1 MTALGKMMVIFVF
14 LLSLVWVG
22 LVVNTWATR
31 TNWKAEAEKQSK
43 IAKEN
48 YEGAKSLAEQSKAER
63 AALEAK
69 VAAMQANVERLQ
81 QQNTEEHEQK
91 NKIYS
96 AYEAKLKGDRASD
109 GKIVD
114 LTTEIAKLQNQVD
127 VQSTN
132 LKTMEAD
139 LNAQVRDTERNKNL
153 KDEAVRSANESKE
166 RADSLTVKLQNQQD
180 KMGAGGAG
188 NVRPLAPE
196 GFRGTVTGYEAG
208 FIKMTP
214 GLNSGLKPG
223 MTLMVRRS
231 KGDKN
236 FIGTILLGDIV
247 DPADAVGTW
256 TAPSYVKKPTGDDFP
271 QAGDE
276 IVPLQQK

>member
-1 MTALGKMMVIFVF
+1 MTVLGKMMVIFVF

-43 IAKEN
+43 VAKEN

-81 QQNTEEHEQK
+81 LQNIEERDQK
-91 NKIYS
+91 TKIYN
-96 AYEAKLKGDRASD
+96 AYEAKLKADRSSD
-109 GKIVD
+109 AKVAE

-139 LNAQVRDTERNKNL
+139 LNVQVRDTEKNKNL

-188 NVRPLAPE
+188 NLRPLVPE

-208 FIKMTP
+208 FVQMTP
-214 GLNSGLKPG
+214 GLNSGLRSG
-223 MTLMVRRS
+223 MILTVRRP

-236 FIGTILLGDIV
+236 FIGTILVGDV
-247 DPADAVGTW
+247 VNPGDAVGTW
-256 TAPSYVKKPTGDDFP
+256 TPPFGVKKPTADDYP
-271 QAGDE
+271 KAGDE
-276 IVPLQQK
+276 IVPQK

>member
-69 VAAMQANVERLQ
+69 VAAAQANVERLQ
-81 QQNTEEHEQK
+81 LQNIEANDQK
-91 NKIYS
+91 NKIYA
-96 AYEAKLKGDRASD
+96 AYEAKLKADRS
-109 GKIVD
+109 GNVSVTE
-114 LTTEIAKLQNQVD
+114 LTTEIKKLQNQVD
-127 VQSTN
+127 VQSVN

-139 LNAQVRDTERNKNL
+139 LNAQVRDTEKNKNL

-166 RADSLTVKLQNQQD
+166 RADALTVKLQNQQD
-180 KMGAGGAG
+180 KQGPGGAG
-188 NVRPLAPE
+188 NVRPLVPE
-196 GFRGTVTGYEAG
+196 GFRGTVTGYADG
-208 FIKMTP
+208 FVQMTP
-214 GLNSGLKPG
+214 GLNAGLKPG
-223 MTLMVRRS
+223 MTLTINRV

-236 FIGTILLGDIV
+236 YIGTILVGDIV
-247 DPADAVGTW
+247 DPDRAVGTW

-271 QAGDE
+271 KAGDE
-276 IVPLQQK
+276 LVPTK

>member
-1 MTALGKMMVIFVF
+1 MTALGKMMVVFVF
-14 LLSLVWVG
+14 LLSLVWAG

-81 QQNTEEHEQK
+81 LQNVEERDLK
-91 NKIYS
+91 TKIYA
-96 AYEAKLKGDRASD
+96 AYEAKLIVDRTGD
-109 GKIVD
+109 GKIAE

-139 LNAQVRDTERNKNL
+139 LNAQVRETEKNKNL

-196 GFRGTVTGYEAG
+196 GFRGTVTGFEAG
-208 FIKMTP
+208 FVQMTP

-223 MTLMVRRS
+223 MTLMVTRS
-231 KGDKN
+231 KGGKN
-236 FIGTILLGDIV
+236 YIGTILVGDIV
-247 DPADAVGTW
+247 EQGTAVGTW

>member
-1 MTALGKMMVIFVF
+1 MTVLGKMMVIFVF

-166 RADSLTVKLQNQQD
+166 RTDSLTVKLQNQQD

-247 DPADAVGTW
+247 DPADAIGTW